1 MTAVAASVS
10 LGASVHAVV
19 ATLAYLNTVGSIS
32 IVFLLVIKYC
42 DATADRNH
50 DFLMVG
56 ARVRRMDRDGIAVY
70 DILDVDVVQRHAYVA
85 NSIYENLPIG
95 VVRRIDLVPRMKIA
109 DDEMLVRTGQWQLL
123 PNGRSVVPRSPS
135 SYVCNQCLAESS
147 HRPCVSCSGKRGP
160 DHYLVLSVVILDAQ
174 AVPALAQTGAWHA
187 SIPPPSPSS
196 PSSTPSDKE
205 GAMKLLPSTPT
216 LGKPWPEGEEHAS
229 PKCITSIRCTKTAWL
244 YLDPSLTAYSNFN
257 NLGSNNFLMT
267 AFSNFNNFFNYFHS
281 AVSVMVISTMVVV
294 VSASP
299 VSAVPVLPLLVLS
312 QGIAVNAYSGS
323 QQELGADA
331 GANPT
336 VGWVGPVGALALAA
350 ALLTARALLTTVCI
364 ARKHVCIARKRTAAV
379 EPKDEP
385 PGSPPATPPN
395 GPPSP
400 APLPPSP
407 APLHEVPLSSL
418 PCACATYP
426 DSNNIPCAYATP
438 R

>member
-1 MTAVAASVS
+1 
-10 LGASVHAVV
+10 
-19 ATLAYLNTVGSIS
+19 
-32 IVFLLVIKYC
+32 
-42 DATADRNH
+42 
-50 DFLMVG
+50 
-56 ARVRRMDRDGIAVY
+56 
-70 DILDVDVVQRHAYVA
+70 
-85 NSIYENLPIG
+85 
-95 VVRRIDLVPRMKIA
+95 
-109 DDEMLVRTGQWQLL
+109 
-123 PNGRSVVPRSPS
+123 
-135 SYVCNQCLAESS
+135 
-147 HRPCVSCSGKRGP
+147 
-160 DHYLVLSVVILDAQ
+160 
-174 AVPALAQTGAWHA
+174 
-187 SIPPPSPSS
+187 
-196 PSSTPSDKE
+196 
-205 GAMKLLPSTPT
+205 MKLLPSTPT

-299 VSAVPVLPLLVLS
+299 VSAVPILPLLVLS

-379 EPKDEP
+379 EPTDEP

-400 APLPPSP
+400 SGSTTTVSGSTTRGAAEQPTLCLCNLP
-407 APLHEVPLSSL
+407 
-418 PCACATYP
+418 
-426 DSNNIPCAYATP
+426 
-438 R
+438 